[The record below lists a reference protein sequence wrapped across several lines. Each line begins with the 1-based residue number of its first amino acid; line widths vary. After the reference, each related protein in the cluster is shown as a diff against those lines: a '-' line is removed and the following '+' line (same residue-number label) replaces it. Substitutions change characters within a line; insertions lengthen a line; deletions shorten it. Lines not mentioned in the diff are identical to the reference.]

1 MLLPNQ
7 LKQYAA
13 LYLNL
18 VIEIGVAHFLTGH
31 VCEDLSDDDISV
43 GKVVFEGYQLEPVEQ
58 ALDDVGRVQRLL
70 LEHQYVVDEHLLA
83 ELAVLLL

>member
-1 MLLPNQ
+1 MEEGSPQ
-7 LKQYAA
+7 KS
-13 LYLNL
+13 NL

-70 LEHQYVVDEHLLA
+70 LLVRSCDA
-83 ELAVLLL
+83 GRSCF